1 MLVRQVEEGILQQ
14 LKSGQ
19 YAPGE
24 KLPSLRELSREFG
37 CSYVI
42 AFRAVQSLKNSG
54 YLETA
59 KGNGIFVT
67 GDARSKME
75 KKLIVY
81 ISDCQESSQLTP
93 QDLLRYSCFQRIVRE
108 AGFVDLALNE
118 EESLSSDQMNQLAGA
133 SQRNAERNSGFLSGQ
148 LRCDAP
154 SALLRLSPHRRG
166 DDRRQ

>member
-14 LKSGQ
+14 LKSRQ

-67 GDARSKME
+67 GDARSRME

-81 ISDCQESSQLTP
+81 ISDLKVFEGRRICQNGKKSYGSQSVP
-93 QDLLRYSCFQRIVRE
+93 R
-108 AGFVDLALNE
+108 
-118 EESLSSDQMNQLAGA
+118 
-133 SQRNAERNSGFLSGQ
+133 
-148 LRCDAP
+148 
-154 SALLRLSPHRRG
+154 HR
-166 DDRRQ
+166 Q